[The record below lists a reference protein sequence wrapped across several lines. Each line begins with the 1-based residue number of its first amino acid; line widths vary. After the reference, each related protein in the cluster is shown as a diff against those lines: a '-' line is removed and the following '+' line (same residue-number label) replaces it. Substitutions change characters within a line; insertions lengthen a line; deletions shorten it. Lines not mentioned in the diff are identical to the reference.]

1 MIAFPREELD
11 LLFESQDKDQNG
23 KLSWQ
28 EFSGQESK
36 NEKAFK
42 LMDADHNGKISKNVS
57 FIFFPEGGDFVI
69 FSFAGVQESLPPLD
83 KGAGEINHQT
93 HISEIKILRK
103 YKCEYKQITK

>member
-1 MIAFPREELD
+1 MVDVWLINDLNIALPREELD
-11 LLFESQDKDQNG
+11 MLFESQDKDQNG

-57 FIFFPEGGDFVI
+57 LIFCPKREDFVI
-69 FSFAGVQESLPPLD
+69 FSCAGVQESLPPPD
-83 KGAGEINHQT
+83 KGAG
-93 HISEIKILRK
+93 
-103 YKCEYKQITK
+103 